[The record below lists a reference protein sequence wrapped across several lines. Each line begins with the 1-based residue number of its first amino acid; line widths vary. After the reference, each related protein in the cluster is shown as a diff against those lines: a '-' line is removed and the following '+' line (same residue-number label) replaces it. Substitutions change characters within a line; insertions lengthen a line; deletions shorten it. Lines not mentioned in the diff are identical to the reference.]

1 MEVVNIW
8 LYQNWRLSAEPAPRC
23 SHAEMHGF
31 LPIPEGG
38 FNNPDVDIV
47 AGVDIDG
54 LYPTL
59 PDELKQ
65 TLTRIMEERRYGVF
79 G

>member
-1 MEVVNIW
+1 MALSKLAPKCRACPKVLTCDHKEMEM
-8 LYQNWRLSAEPAPRC
+8 Y
-23 SHAEMHGF
+23 GF
-31 LPIPEGG
+31 PPIPEGG

>member
-1 MEVVNIW
+1 MA
-8 LYQNWRLSAEPAPRC
+8 LSKLAPKCRAC
-23 SHAEMHGF
+23 PKVLTCDHKEMEMHGF

-59 PDELKQ
+59 PDALKQ